1 MTDIGFPSNS
11 PLEQGTQV
19 SARST
24 EPIQGIGRES
34 RLQEDEST
42 NRGPVDRVEISEETR
57 ELDRH
62 LSALKKLPKV
72 REEKIANARLAIEE
86 GRLDTN
92 EALSKAIKIMIDE
105 AMIL

>member
-1 MTDIGFPSNS
+1 MTDIGFPSNT
-11 PLEQGTQV
+11 PVDHGTQISGR
-19 SARST
+19 SAD
-24 EPIQGIGRES
+24 PIQGIGAENRLREDDGS
-34 RLQEDEST
+34 R
-42 NRGPVDRVEISEETR
+42 RGPIDRVEISEETR

-62 LSALKKLPKV
+62 LSALKKLPKT

-92 EALSKAIKIMIDE
+92 EALSKAIEIMIDE